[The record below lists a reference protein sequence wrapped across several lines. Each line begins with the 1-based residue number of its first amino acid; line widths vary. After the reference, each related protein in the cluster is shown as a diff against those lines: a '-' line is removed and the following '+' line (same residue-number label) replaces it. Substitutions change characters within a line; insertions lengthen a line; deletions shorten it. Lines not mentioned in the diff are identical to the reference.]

1 MQIFYYLEVA
11 RPASSTDKKSLP
23 SLVFLSFGI
32 FLLHSVNEVIR
43 DRKRRLGGYRRQ
55 QQQER
60 NGRSYSEDALESLL
74 FENGPLMKYVTS
86 SIVDPNQSVRQI
98 LYFTGSNM
106 SISRVLGALNNNRNH
121 HTNFLFRNQRGM
133 DGC

>member
-1 MQIFYYLEVA
+1 MNITKYFYHLEVA

-74 FENGPLMKYVTS
+74 FENGPLMKYITS
-86 SIVDPNQSVRQI
+86 SFIDPDQSVSQI
-98 LYFTGSNM
+98 LYVYRLILLS
-106 SISRVLGALNNNRNH
+106 
-121 HTNFLFRNQRGM
+121 
-133 DGC
+133 

>member
-1 MQIFYYLEVA
+1 M
-11 RPASSTDKKSLP
+11 
-23 SLVFLSFGI
+23 SFGI

-74 FENGPLMKYVTS
+74 FENGPLMEYITS
-86 SIVDPNQSVRQI
+86 SFNEHEQTVNQV
-98 LYFTGSNM
+98 LYFTFY
-106 SISRVLGALNNNRNH
+106 IIP
-121 HTNFLFRNQRGM
+121 
-133 DGC
+133 

>member
-1 MQIFYYLEVA
+1 MILSLWIDVTIIFYHLEVA

-43 DRKRRLGGYRRQ
+43 DRKRRIGGYRRQ

-74 FENGPLMKYVTS
+74 FENGPLMEYITS
-86 SIVDPNQSVRQI
+86 AFADPDQSVRHI
-98 LYFTGSNM
+98 LYFTSSNM
-106 SISRVLGALNNNRNH
+106 NILYITREP
-121 HTNFLFRNQRGM
+121 
-133 DGC
+133 

>member
-1 MQIFYYLEVA
+1 M
-11 RPASSTDKKSLP
+11 
-23 SLVFLSFGI
+23 
-32 FLLHSVNEVIR
+32 NEVIR

-74 FENGPLMKYVTS
+74 FENGPLMKYITS
-86 SIVDPNQSVRQI
+86 SFIDPDHSVSQI
-98 LYFTGSNM
+98 LYVYRLILFYIIKM
-106 SISRVLGALNNNRNH
+106 AFRQWNRNY
-121 HTNFLFRNQRGM
+121 HTNFLCRNQTGM

>member
-1 MQIFYYLEVA
+1 M
-11 RPASSTDKKSLP
+11 
-23 SLVFLSFGI
+23 
-32 FLLHSVNEVIR
+32 NEVIR

-74 FENGPLMKYVTS
+74 FENGPLMEYITS
-86 SIVDPNQSVRQI
+86 AFADPDQSVRHI
-98 LYFTGSNM
+98 LYFTSSNM
-106 SISRVLGALNNNRNH
+106 NILYIILGAL
-121 HTNFLFRNQRGM
+121 TTIGIITQIFFFRNQRGM